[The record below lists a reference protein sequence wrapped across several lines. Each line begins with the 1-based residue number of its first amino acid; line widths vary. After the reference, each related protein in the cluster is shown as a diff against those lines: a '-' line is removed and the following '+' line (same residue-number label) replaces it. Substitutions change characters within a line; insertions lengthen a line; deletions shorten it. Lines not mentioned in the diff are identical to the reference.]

1 MKLFEKGKIGS
12 MSLKNRIVMDAI
24 NNQMANSERAL
35 TQRAVDFYVA
45 RAKGGVGLIK
55 TTFMHTNPR
64 FEPSIGEPVV
74 NSEKC
79 ASWLNDIAEA
89 VHDYGAKFC
98 VQLTPGGGRN
108 FSPKPGVPH
117 GGLIGP
123 SPIPSFREANGK
135 PPRIGPGR
143 YPARAEN
150 PVIVR
155 ELTIEEIGQIVKDFE
170 FSAKIIRMADVDAI
184 EIHGHAG
191 YLLDEFLTPLW
202 NKRTDKYGGNLDG
215 RLRFTY
221 ELIEAIKRG
230 AGPNFP
236 ILLKYALT
244 HYMEGGR
251 EIEEGLEIARRL
263 EAAGVNALTINAGC
277 WETQPWSMPP
287 STQPRGCTVDLSA
300 LTKQVVKIPVIA
312 VGKLGYPDL
321 AESILQQGKA
331 DYISLA
337 RSLLADPEWANKVKE
352 GRTEDI
358 IPCLGCNI
366 GCVGR
371 VRKSQVISCAV
382 NPATGFES
390 QLTIVPAEEKKSV
403 LVIGGGPAGMEAARV
418 SALRGHTVTLWE
430 KEDKLGG
437 QLISAAVPDFK
448 DDYRILI
455 DYLSR
460 QVRKVGVNIELKKE
474 ATCDLIQNF
483 NPDVVFIATGA
494 SPQIPEIEGIE
505 EGMKE
510 GRVITAV
517 DGLLKMGQIGSTVIV
532 IGGGVI
538 GCELGLH
545 LAQRNRNVTIVKGR
559 AIETLS
565 EDLPWNNAVD
575 LMRLLDQYKVEML
588 DRTQVVKIT
597 QKGVEVINQQKEQI
611 SLAADTVI
619 IARGMK
625 PDHPELETSLNEIP
639 EVYMI
644 GDCIEPRRVYDA
656 IQEGYRKARVI

>member
-1 MKLFEKGKIGS
+1 MKLFEKGKIGT

-24 NNQMANSERAL
+24 NNQMATSTGAL
-35 TQRAVDFYVA
+35 TERAVDFYVA
-45 RAKGGVGLIK
+45 RAKGGAGLIK
-55 TTFMHTNPR
+55 TTFMHPNPR
-64 FEPSIGEPVV
+64 FEPSIGEPIV
-74 NSEKC
+74 NSVKC

-123 SPIPSFREANGK
+123 SPMPSFRESNGK
-135 PPRIGPGR
+135 PPRVGPGR

-155 ELTIEEIGQIVKDFE
+155 ELTTEEIEQIIKDFE
-170 FSAKIIRMADVDAI
+170 FSARIIAMAEVDAI

-191 YLLDEFLTPLW
+191 YLLDQFLTSLW
-202 NKRTDKYGGNLDG
+202 NKRTDKYGGDLEG

-221 ELIEAIKRG
+221 ELIDAIKRG

-236 ILLKYALT
+236 ILIKYGLT

-263 EAAGVNALTINAGC
+263 EAAGVHALTINAGC

-287 STQPRGCTVDLSA
+287 STQPRGCTVDVA
-300 LTKQVVKIPVIA
+300 AMTKQVVHIPVIA
-312 VGKLGYPDL
+312 VGKLGYPEL
-321 AESILQQGKA
+321 AESVLHEGKA
-331 DYISLA
+331 DFISLA
-337 RSLLADPEWANKVKE
+337 RALLADPEWPNKVKE

-366 GCVGR
+366 GCVAR

-382 NPATGFES
+382 NAATGFER
-390 QLTIVPAEEKKSV
+390 QLALAPAEKRKSV

-418 SALRGHTVTLWE
+418 SALRGHAVTLWE
-430 KEDKLGG
+430 KEDRLGG
-437 QLISAAVPDFK
+437 QLIPAGVPDFK
-448 DDYRILI
+448 DDYRLLI
-455 DYLSR
+455 DYLST
-460 QVRKVGVNIELKKE
+460 QIKKVGVRIELKKE
-474 ATCDLIQNF
+474 ATPELIRHF
-483 NPDVVFIATGA
+483 EPDVVFIATGA
-494 SPQIPEIEGIE
+494 SHQIPAIEGIQA
-505 EGMKE
+505 GMKE
-510 GRVITAV
+510 GRVITAI
-517 DGLLKMGQIGSTVIV
+517 DGLTARQPIGKSVIV
-532 IGGGVI
+532 VGGGVI
-538 GCELGLH
+538 GCEMGLH
-545 LAQRNRNVTIVKGR
+545 LAQKGKNVTVVKGR

-565 EDLPWNNAVD
+565 EDLPWNSAVD
-575 LMRLLDQYKVEML
+575 LVRLMDQFKVKILDN
-588 DRTQVVKIT
+588 TQVLKIT
-597 QKGVEVINQQKEQI
+597 KKGVELVNEKKEPF
-611 SLAADTVI
+611 SLAADTVV

-625 PDHPELETSLNEIP
+625 PDHAELESSLRGIP
-639 EVYMI
+639 EVFMI

-656 IQEGYRKARVI
+656 MQEGYRKARII